1 MYKFISVDPSM
12 SNTALVYGEIID
24 GEIVPVDYILFQT
37 LPEAKKGGKMTDL
50 VRRAGIALSGVSAF
64 QDVYKPFICFAELP
78 SGSQSQTAS
87 VGIGISVSIISLLNP
102 RTEVTPVEV
111 KRIVGLGAISK
122 KEVMAYCIE
131 KYPTFPFEKKK
142 DGSLVEGRMEHVC
155 DALVIAEAGLK
166 KFKKESLNS
175 NI

>member
-1 MYKFISVDPSM
+1 MKFISVDPSM
-12 SNTALVYGEIID
+12 SNTALVFGEIVD
-24 GEIVPVDYILFQT
+24 GNIVPVDYLLLQT
-37 LPEAKKGGKMTDL
+37 TSAAKKGAKMSDL
-50 VRRAGIALSGVSAF
+50 VRRAELILGSIISF
-64 QDVYKPFICFAELP
+64 KDVYKPFICFAELP
-78 SGSQSQTAS
+78 SGSQSQSAS
-87 VGIGISVSIISLLNP
+87 VGIGISVSIIGLLNP

-122 KEVMAYCIE
+122 KEVMAYCLE

-166 KFKKESLNS
+166 KFKKESLDNS
-175 NI
+175 I